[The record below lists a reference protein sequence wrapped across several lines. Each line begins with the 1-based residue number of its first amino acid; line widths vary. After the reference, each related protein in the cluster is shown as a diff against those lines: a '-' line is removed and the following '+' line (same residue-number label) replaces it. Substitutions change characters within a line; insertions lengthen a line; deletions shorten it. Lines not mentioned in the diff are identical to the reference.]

1 MTTTKYEF
9 DSVRWL
15 RNVAEVQSHRVG
27 AGAAMLRENML
38 KCAVEIERLR
48 EESRNL
54 YAALERIYGKL
65 LMSDRDGDAHITE
78 EDGAMAEAALKKAR
92 GEE

>member
-1 MTTTKYEF
+1 MTNEYKF
-9 DSVRWL
+9 DAARWL
-15 RNVAEVQSHRVG
+15 RNIAEVQSHRAG

-54 YAALERIYGKL
+54 YAALERLYGRL
-65 LMSDRDGDAHITE
+65 LMSDRDGDAHISE
-78 EDGAMAEAALKKAR
+78 EDGAMAEAALRKAR

>member
-1 MTTTKYEF
+1 MSKYQF

-15 RNVAEVQSHRVG
+15 RNIAEVQSHRAW
-27 AGAAMLRENML
+27 AGPAMLRENML

-54 YAALERIYGKL
+54 YAALERIYGRL
-65 LMSDRDGDAHITE
+65 LMSDRDGDARITD
-78 EDGAMAEAALKKAR
+78 EDGAMAEAALRKAR